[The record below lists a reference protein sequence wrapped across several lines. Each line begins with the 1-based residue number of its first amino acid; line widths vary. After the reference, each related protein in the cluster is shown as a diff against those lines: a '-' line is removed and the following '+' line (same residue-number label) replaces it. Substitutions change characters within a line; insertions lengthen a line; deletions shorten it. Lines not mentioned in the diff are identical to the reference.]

1 MSTTLERL
9 HALVDQLP
17 PGNQERALEVMQEL
31 VNAEPSQSD
40 LPPGTSGSS
49 LRNVRFSMSY
59 EEAESMKRAIMEDRE
74 RSIHDEE

>member
-74 RSIHDEE
+74 RSIHDDE

>member
-17 PGNQERALEVMQEL
+17 PGNQERALEFMQEL
-31 VNAEPSQSD
+31 VNTEPSQSD
-40 LPPGTSGSS
+40 LPPGTPISALLALDFS
-49 LRNVRFSMSY
+49 LSD
-59 EEAESMKRAIMEDRE
+59 EEVDAMERVIMEDRE

>member
-1 MSTTLERL
+1 MSTTL
-9 HALVDQLP
+9 DQL
-17 PGNQERALEVMQEL
+17 QALAEQLSLEEKKRALEFIQEL

-59 EEAESMKRAIMEDRE
+59 EEAESVKRAIMEDRE